1 MFIVL
6 IRRTWPGLHEN
17 ILTPARLQALRTSGR
32 CFSLMIWSPLTVRA
46 CRLSVVAVVKVPC
59 ISVVQKCL
67 TDYYTK
73 ARMSSW
79 CWNKALLSRD
89 QRSSFSVFYGPLES
103 RVWNPGYLTC
113 GKRTILERI
122 NNVAFA

>member
-46 CRLSVVAVVKVPC
+46 CRLSVVAVVKVPLHFSC
-59 ISVVQKCL
+59 PKMPDRLPYQSQDEQLVLEQGLVV
-67 TDYYTK
+67 
-73 ARMSSW
+73 A
-79 CWNKALLSRD
+79 
-89 QRSSFSVFYGPLES
+89 GPEVQFFCVLRASGIPGLES
-103 RVWNPGYLTC
+103 RVPDVWKENYF
-113 GKRTILERI
+113 RT
-122 NNVAFA
+122 NQ